1 MCQPLVRARLV
12 RVVGEVTGTLRIW
25 DFETLED
32 LEYSIV
38 EIPKGPKAGATWQV
52 YGTSGVWDSETSH
65 A

>member
-1 MCQPLVRARLV
+1 MGQPLVRACLVRLV
-12 RVVGEVTGTLRIW
+12 GEMTGTLRVW

-38 EIPKGPKAGATWQV
+38 EIPKGSKAGAMWQA